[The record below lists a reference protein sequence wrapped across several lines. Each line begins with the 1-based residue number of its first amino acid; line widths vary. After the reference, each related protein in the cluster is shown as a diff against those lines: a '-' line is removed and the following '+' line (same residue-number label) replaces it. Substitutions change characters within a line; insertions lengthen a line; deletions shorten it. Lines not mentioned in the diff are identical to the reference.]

1 MTMSE
6 TTDNKSNLVAI
17 SNIQRLIGKRMEE
30 SKRTKPC
37 FYLNI
42 KADITDLNTFRRK
55 GSKELNARLSTNDFF
70 FAAMSKAVSCF
81 PLMAGQI
88 QGDFI
93 KIAEHIDIGFAV
105 AGQDGKLL
113 VPVIRGTNNMTI
125 AQISEVAAQ
134 LTQNAKI
141 GKLSPDDMNGAC
153 IALSSLGMYG
163 VGAFIAILPP
173 EMTSI
178 LAIGKPTDVL
188 ESIDGAIVPRKVMSL
203 TLSVDHRI
211 VNPDYAAAFLKEIV
225 DLLEN
230 PGRLI

>member
-1 MTMSE
+1 MSD
-6 TTDNKSNLVAI
+6 TTDSKANLFALT
-17 SNIQRLIGKRMEE
+17 NIQKLIGKRMEQ
-30 SKRTKPC
+30 SKRTQPC
-37 FYLNI
+37 FYLNA
-42 KADITDLNTFRRK
+42 KADITELNTFRRK

-70 FAAMSKAVSCF
+70 FAAMSKAVCRF

-88 QGDFI
+88 DGDFI
-93 KIAEHIDIGFAV
+93 RIAERVDIGFAV
-105 AGQDGKLL
+105 AGQDEKLL

-125 AQISEVAAQ
+125 AQISDVAAV
-134 LTQNAKI
+134 LTQNAKT
-141 GKLSPDDMNGAC
+141 GKLSPDDMNGSC

-178 LAIGKPTDVL
+178 LAIGKPTDVAV
-188 ESIDGAIVPRKVMSL
+188 SIDGAITPRKVMSL

-211 VNPDYAAAFLKEIV
+211 VNPDYAALFFQEIV
-225 DLLEN
+225 DLIEN